1 MLRINNESLKLARE
15 LVKSAKTKSENGLSD
30 IAGAKSEDLVYINIL
45 IGQIKPC
52 SVYRDL
58 IVTMK
63 SDGDKPTKA
72 VRYSSS
78 TDTKYCI
85 FFSMPKD
92 NLFIIR

>member
-1 MLRINNESLKLARE
+1 MRGG
-15 LVKSAKTKSENGLSD
+15 LVKSAKTKSEN
-30 IAGAKSEDLVYINIL
+30 GAKSEDLVYINIL

-52 SVYRDL
+52 SVYSDL

-85 FFSMPKD
+85 FFSKD

>member
-1 MLRINNESLKLARE
+1 MRGE

-30 IAGAKSEDLVYINIL
+30 IAGAKTEDLVYINIL
-45 IGQIKPC
+45 IGQLKPC
-52 SVYRDL
+52 SVYSDF

-78 TDTKYCI
+78 TDTKYGI
-85 FFSMPKD
+85 FFNDKGQP
-92 NLFIIR
+92 LYY

>member
-1 MLRINNESLKLARE
+1 MIRINNESLKLARE
-15 LVKSAKTKSENGLSD
+15 LVKSAKTKSENG
-30 IAGAKSEDLVYINIL
+30 AKSEDLVYINIL

-52 SVYRDL
+52 GVYRDL

-78 TDTKYCI
+78 TDTKTKYCI